1 MSTTALQKKRK
12 YIDLPVD
19 TFQKL
24 SAMAASQGQ
33 SLKAFIEKTLE
44 KEAESSDVVYT
55 NPSPSG
61 DPWFD
66 DPENMASLNRGIEDA
81 KQGRSKYYTMDEIRS
96 LLGTEI

>member
-1 MSTTALQKKRK
+1 MSTTTLQRKRK

-24 SAMAASQGQ
+24 SAMAASKGQ
-33 SLKAFIEKTLE
+33 SLKAFMESVLE
-44 KEAESSDVVYT
+44 TEAESSDVAYT

-66 DPENMASLNRGIEDA
+66 DPENMASLDRGIEDA
-81 KQGRSKYYTMDEIRS
+81 KQGRSKYYTIDEIKS
-96 LLGTEI
+96 LLGA